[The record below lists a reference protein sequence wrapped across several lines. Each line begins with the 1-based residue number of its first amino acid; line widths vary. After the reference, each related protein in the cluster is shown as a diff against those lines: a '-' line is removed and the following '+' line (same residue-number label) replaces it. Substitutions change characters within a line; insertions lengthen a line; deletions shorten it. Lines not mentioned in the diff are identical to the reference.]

1 MAKYR
6 ILNLYAGI
14 GGNRKL
20 WDKPL
25 REKFGSDYQI
35 VAIEHNEEIASIYH
49 DFFPNDEIIVTDAH
63 QYLLDYFKEFDFIWG
78 SPPCPSHSITNYY
91 LHAQNVIRYPEMSLY
106 QEIILLNTFFKGK
119 FVIENVKPYYS
130 PLINPSIK
138 LDRHLFWT
146 NYFINKINVESN
158 TIGRFGKLKN
168 GNRIDNCKDGHFGFY
183 INKFKVKNKEKLR
196 RNTVNPKIGLHFL
209 NRALEIK
216 EINNITQKTIF
227 DD

>member
-1 MAKYR
+1 MTKYR
-6 ILNLYAGI
+6 ILNTYCGI

-25 REKFGSDYQI
+25 KEKFGNDYQI
-35 VAIEHNEEIASIYH
+35 VAIEYNEEIAAIYH

-63 QYLLDYFKEFDFIWG
+63 QYLLEHFKEFDFIWG
-78 SPPCPSHSITNYY
+78 SPPCPSHSITNRY

-119 FVIENVKPYYS
+119 FVIENVKPYYD
-130 PLINPSIK
+130 PLIPPDHIISRHYYWCNFKITAFNEPKKKTNLNDIK
-138 LDRHLFWT
+138 KEDLCKWLGYPLDIPNIYMGGSHCNIQILR
-146 NYFINKINVESN
+146 
-158 TIGRFGKLKN
+158 
-168 GNRIDNCKDGHFGFY
+168 NCVHP
-183 INKFKVKNKEKLR
+183 E
-196 RNTVNPKIGLHFL
+196 TGLHIL

-216 EINNITQKTIF
+216 EANNVTQKTLF